1 MAVTSYSSCY
11 FIPCSQVLNVFAGLY
26 ACHVLDCPFLFSTLL
41 TFLKSIFYCE
51 ISYVK
56 TYKNSMIDIIFIL
69 HLEVC
74 QIRLLFLRLYLC
86 THIHVH
92 ACMCTHAHFSFSTHT
107 HACIRTYTHFSLSVL
122 KHLKISCRQHGMYI
136 SKVQHVSSKNKN
148 IFLHNQSTIIICKIL
163 TGIP

>member
-92 ACMCTHAHFSFSTHT
+92 VKRKSTHSFSEK
-107 HACIRTYTHFSLSVL
+107 LSIKESNYV
-122 KHLKISCRQHGMYI
+122 INI
-136 SKVQHVSSKNKN
+136 NTNKVTICFKCPF
-148 IFLHNQSTIIICKIL
+148 IMLNQC
-163 TGIP
+163 